1 MSSSYSKEIEFTADH
16 YPVKDPIS
24 GPIAAKFKARLH
36 YHHTSDTVA
45 FQLWGPDDKG
55 FVDRF
60 ALCNDK
66 FDALAKLI
74 REDT

>member
-1 MSSSYSKEIEFTADH
+1 MSHSYSNVIEFTADH
-16 YPVKDPIS
+16 YPKDSYSPVT
-24 GPIAAKFKARLH
+24 GKFKARLH

-45 FQLWGPDDKG
+45 FQLWGPDDKS

-60 ALCNDK
+60 CLCNDK

-74 REDT
+74 RNET